1 MLAYQKGAIFTWWWV
16 DSINKR
22 KVSKMTIE
30 ITILISC
37 VSVAFAIY
45 FGLKSNR
52 RADEKEIVDKV
63 ERDTK
68 INVKLDDIGSDVK
81 EIRYDITETKKQVN
95 EMDKRLTIVEQSSKS
110 AHKRLDEYVGGKEDK
125 KDAE

>member
-1 MLAYQKGAIFTWWWV
+1 
-16 DSINKR
+16 
-22 KVSKMTIE
+22 MTIE
-30 ITILISC
+30 ITLLISA
-37 VSVAFAIY
+37 VSVAFAIF

-52 RADEKEIVDKV
+52 RADEKEITDKV

-68 INVKLDDIGSDVK
+68 INIKLDDIGSDVK
-81 EIRYDITETKKQVN
+81 EIRYDISETKKQVN
-95 EMDKRLTIVEQSSKS
+95 EMDKRLTIVEQKAKS

>member
-1 MLAYQKGAIFTWWWV
+1 
-16 DSINKR
+16 
-22 KVSKMTIE
+22 MTIE
-30 ITILISC
+30 LTILISC
-37 VSVAFAIY
+37 ISVAFAIY

-52 RADEKEIVDKV
+52 RADEKEITDRV

-68 INVKLDDIGSDVK
+68 INVKLDSIGTDVK

-95 EMDKRLTIVEQSSKS
+95 DMDKRLVIVEQKAKA
-110 AHKRLDEYVGGKEDK
+110 AHKRLDEYIGVKEEK